1 MILKA
6 SHVVFFPTKIGIL
19 FKKIKGKIKKYI
31 KKKSIS
37 ENRRIHKVF
46 GTIFVYFWKKHWQGK
61 KFIKWSKQTT

>member
-19 FKKIKGKIKKYI
+19 FKKIKGKIKKNI

-37 ENRRIHKVF
+37 ENQRIHKVF
-46 GTIFVYFWKKHWQGK
+46 GTIFVYFLKKK
-61 KFIKWSKQTT
+61 MAVEEISLVV